1 VSVDLVEAAEG
12 LTELVEAHADKA
24 EQGRRLPKRLV
35 QALRDAQLM
44 RMCVPLEYGGPEA
57 DPVTMVRAIE
67 TLAAADGAA
76 AWCAMIA
83 STTSSMSLFMDP
95 EYGKSMYGDP
105 KTITGGAF
113 APNGKAQSVDG
124 GWRVSGR
131 WQWGSGSQHCQWIL
145 GGTVTDSD
153 EFHLMFFDA
162 EDVTIHDTW
171 YSSGLRG
178 TGSHD
183 FSVDGAF
190 VPRGRSVQPFS
201 GHRQVDCPLALFPN
215 FTLLAACVSSVSLGI
230 ARHALDEIAELG
242 QQKKPMLSSSTIS
255 QSGWAQAELAKAE
268 ALVCAAQSFLH
279 HELAAAWD
287 TTLTGSRPD
296 VAQRARIRLAGVN
309 AADASSRAVDI
320 AYTLGGGT
328 SVYETSVLQRCL
340 RDAHVATQHMQVSPR
355 LYSTIGQHLFGQE
368 IDASTL

>member
-1 VSVDLVEAAEG
+1 MSVDLIDAAEG

-35 QALRDAQLM
+35 QALRDAHLM
-44 RMCVPLEYGGPEA
+44 RMCVPEVYDGPEA

-67 TLAAADGAA
+67 TLAGADGAA

-95 EYGKSMYGDP
+95 EFGKAIYSDP

-113 APNGKAQSVDG
+113 APNGKAQSVAG
-124 GWRVSGR
+124 GWRVSAR

-145 GGTVTDSD
+145 GGTNTDGG

-183 FSVDGAF
+183 FSVDRAF
-190 VPRGRSVQPFS
+190 VPHGRSVQPFL
-201 GHRQVDCPLALFPN
+201 GRRQVECPLSLFPN

-230 ARHALDEIAELG
+230 ARHALDEIADLG
-242 QQKKPMLSSSTIS
+242 QQKKPMMSSSTIS
-255 QSGWAQAELAKAE
+255 QLGWAQAELAKAE
-268 ALVCAAQSFLH
+268 ALVRSAQAFLH
-279 HELAAAWD
+279 TELHEAWE
-287 TTLTGSRPD
+287 TVQAGSRPD

-309 AADASSRAVDI
+309 AADAATRAVDI

-328 SVYETSVLQRCL
+328 SVYETSVLQRCM
-340 RDAHVATQHMQVSPR
+340 RDAKVATQHMQVSPR
-355 LYSTIGQHLFGQE
+355 LYERLGQLFFGQE
-368 IDASTL
+368 GDTSTL